1 MLSRKGLEM
10 KKILPLRC
18 PVRPVSK
25 AIRTFLGQGSTAKN
39 RTPLPYLDKKRNSY
53 NTKYCG

>member
-1 MLSRKGLEM
+1 M
-10 KKILPLRC
+10 KQILPLRC

-25 AIRTFLGQGSTAKN
+25 AIRTFLGQGSTAKK
-39 RTPLPYLDKKRNSY
+39 PYLSLSYLDKKRNSY